1 MPAEKGDYT
10 RRESLS
16 SDFSPG
22 EDFGP
27 LDERF
32 KPGSTRARF
41 EELAS
46 TYRSSND
53 RNGRL
58 LSRFDEMMQKKASL
72 VSIIRMAKGG
82 QLPPTRQI
90 VETIHRANFDA
101 MREHATTFQGKR
113 VVDSLEAATNSG
125 ARAFEEI
132 NGEDSAQAIVAD
144 LDSVRRQTVDDR
156 KVLARKAKQHA
167 EGSRDTAKIAGKD
180 FLNIGQGIGT
190 SSTFRKALA
199 DLLSLANDA
208 IQDKAPAEGTE
219 QPLVDRIR
227 NLVVEVRENPS
238 VRRAL
243 ASLHAVYRTTY
254 ERGTMAA
261 RDAEDQFRDHPANED
276 LADAR
281 RHARALFTR
290 LGDGYDL
297 AALTAAIAAVGKMT
311 RDNEGF
317 RKLTDEAQ
325 EFGTWAM
332 DVDADELT
340 SEEFKARS
348 QHLIDSSHEVL
359 SDDERTHF
367 RILSSETTSYMHAV
381 RDNPLVG
388 QYKADMAA
396 LARSITGSELSA
408 EQRREHYRALR
419 EDAMA
424 NLPVLVQAIRYIPL
438 PRIAGQNKE
447 LEFAADNVVLD
458 LKHFVPERMSLN
470 AHSEIYPRAKV
481 LGEKAATRSKQ
492 GFHGEQFFTLTL
504 TGIHFVAK
512 RVAFYIKKKKGVP
525 RIAEKGI
532 ADMLV
537 GGRGMD
543 VVVQVRR
550 LHGSE
555 KPKVPAER
563 SSSKGKESE
572 GSSPLRSKRELDIVD
587 VSVKLHA
594 LDIKVR
600 ENKHSISG
608 ALALALMKP
617 VARKLIAKNIARALT
632 ENLIAGDQL
641 MAKYGT
647 TAQGFVVD
655 SGKKAMGSAKG
666 AAKKGAKKSKDQVN
680 KAKHTADKAAR
691 RDSLV
696 EESNAV
702 AQEAA

>member
-22 EDFGP
+22 DDFGP
-27 LDERF
+27 LDENF

-53 RNGRL
+53 KNGRM

-72 VSIIRMAKGG
+72 VNIVRMAKGG
-82 QLPPTRQI
+82 ELPPTRQI
-90 VETIHRANFDA
+90 VENIHKINFDA
-101 MREHATTFQGKR
+101 MREHATTFQGKK
-113 VVDSLEAATNSG
+113 VIDNLESATNSG
-125 ARAFEEI
+125 AKAFEEI
-132 NGEDSAQAIVAD
+132 NGEDNAQAIITD
-144 LDSVRRQTVDDR
+144 LDSVRRKTVDDR

-180 FLNIGQGIGT
+180 FMNIGQGIGT

-199 DLLSLANDA
+199 DLLNLVNDT
-208 IQDKAPAEGTE
+208 IQNKDAKEGSGE
-219 QPLVDRIR
+219 SLVDRIR
-227 NLVVEVRENPS
+227 NLVVEVRENPR
-238 VRRAL
+238 VRTSL
-243 ASLHAVYRTTY
+243 GSLHSVYRTTY
-254 ERGTMAA
+254 ERSTMTAK
-261 RDAEDQFRDHPANED
+261 DAEDQFKDHPANED

-281 RHARALFTR
+281 HHAQTLFTK
-290 LGDGYDL
+290 LGNGYDL
-297 AALTAAIAAVGKMT
+297 AALTAAITAIGKMT

-317 RKLTDEAQ
+317 RKLADETQ
-325 EFGTWAM
+325 DFGTWAM

-340 SEEFKARS
+340 SEEFKTRS
-348 QHLIDSSHEVL
+348 QHLIDKSHEVL
-359 SDDERTHF
+359 SDEERTHF
-367 RILSSETTSYMHAV
+367 RILSSETTNYMHAV
-381 RDNPLVG
+381 RDNPLIDG
-388 QYKADMAA
+388 YKTDMVA
-396 LARSITGSELSA
+396 LAHSITGSELNA
-408 EQRREHYRALR
+408 EERREHYRALR
-419 EDAMA
+419 EDVMA
-424 NLPVLVQAIRYIPL
+424 NLPVLIQTIRYIPL

-447 LEFAADNVVLD
+447 IEFAADNVVLD

-470 AHSEIYPRAKV
+470 SHSEIYPRAKV
-481 LGEKAATRSKQ
+481 LGEKSATRSKQ
-492 GFHGEQFFTLTL
+492 GFHGEQYFTLTL

-512 RVAFYIKKKKGVP
+512 RVAFYIKKKKGMP
-525 RIAEKGI
+525 RLAEKGI

-543 VVVQVRR
+543 VVMQVRR

-555 KPKVPAER
+555 KPKVPAEKTG
-563 SSSKGKESE
+563 SSKGKETE
-572 GSSPLRSKRELDIVD
+572 GTSPLRSKRELDIVD
-587 VSVKLHA
+587 VNVKLHD
-594 LDIKVR
+594 LDIKVK
-600 ENKHSISG
+600 ENKHNISG

-617 VARKLIAKNIARALT
+617 VARKLIAKNIAKALT

-647 TAQGFVVD
+647 TAQGFVMD
-655 SGKKAMGSAKG
+655 SGKKAMSSAKG
-666 AAKKGAKKSKDQVN
+666 AAKKGAKKSKEQIS
-680 KAKHTADKAAR
+680 KAKSSQNKSAR

-702 AQEAA
+702 AQEA